1 MKSKSYQLQ
10 KWRKVLNQYGGKEIK
25 STANYLRLDWKV
37 IYILQDSFGF
47 FFLCHY
53 YSVGEQRVNLNV
65 CAGKSN
71 KALSAEL
78 AV

>member
-10 KWRKVLNQYGGKEIK
+10 RWRKVLNQHGEKEIK
-25 STANYLRLDWKV
+25 FTATYLRLDWKV
-37 IYILQDSFGF
+37 ICILQDSFVC

-53 YSVGEQRVNLNV
+53 CSAGEQRINLNV